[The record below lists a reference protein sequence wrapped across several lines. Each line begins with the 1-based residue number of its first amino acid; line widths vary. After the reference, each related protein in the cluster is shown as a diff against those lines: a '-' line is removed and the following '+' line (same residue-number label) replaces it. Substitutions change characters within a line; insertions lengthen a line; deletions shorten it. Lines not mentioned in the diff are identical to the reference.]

1 MGPSDATLPPDWTV
15 RVVERTGSTNADLL
29 AAAGEGAPDRSV
41 LIARHQSAGR
51 GRLDRRWEAP
61 PGANL
66 LMSVL
71 FRDAAEPQAQVQRM
85 ALAVREVAAAH
96 GAAATLKW
104 PNDVMVGEAKL
115 AGVLAEA
122 RAGAVV
128 VGVGL
133 NIGWAPPGAARL
145 DDGGRG
151 TALDVLDVGAEVLA
165 AVDRRRAAS
174 AELEAEYRMHLAT
187 LGRRVRVELP
197 GPSGTTVLD
206 GRAIDVDDAGRLVVL
221 DECAVSHRVAAGD
234 VVHVRRTLGPC

>member
-29 AAAGEGAPDRSV
+29 AAAAAGAPDRSV
-41 LIARHQSAGR
+41 LVARHQTAGR

-61 PGANL
+61 PGASL

-71 FRDAAEPQAQVQRM
+71 CRDAAEPQAHVQRM

-96 GAAATLKW
+96 GAAAVLKW
-104 PNDVMVGEAKL
+104 PNDVMVGDAKL
-115 AGVLAEA
+115 AGILAEA
-122 RAGAVV
+122 RDGAVV

-133 NIGWAPPGAARL
+133 NIAWAPPGAARL
-145 DDGGRG
+145 AGDDGD
-151 TALDVLDVGAEVLA
+151 ALDVLAIGAEVLA
-165 AVDRRRAAS
+165 AIDRQPAS
-174 AELEAEYRMHLAT
+174 GDALAAEYRRYLAT

-197 GPSGTTVLD
+197 APGGTTVLE
-206 GRAIDVDDAGRLVVL
+206 GRAIDVDAAGRLVVL

-234 VVHVRRTLGPC
+234 VVHVRGTLDPC